1 MRQPELDSFK
11 RVITQMID
19 AAEEPLRKRDE
30 IAVESAPDE
39 VDRVQNAAA
48 RELAIRRL
56 ESDALRLQ
64 SLRSALDRIRDGT
77 YGTCLLCDEPIN
89 EKRLA
94 AIPWAAYCLSC
105 QEMLDEQERETRKQE
120 ALQHI

>member
-64 SLRSALDRIRDGT
+64 NLRSALDRIRDRT

>member
-1 MRQPELDSFK
+1 
-11 RVITQMID
+11 MID

-64 SLRSALDRIRDGT
+64 NLRSALDRIRDGT

-105 QEMLDEQERETRKQE
+105 QEMLDEQEKETRKQE
-120 ALQHI
+120 VLQHI